1 VLPGSLNSYT
11 INYGEGIDW
20 VIPLSVLRIG
30 FNTCWSKGV
39 AVPKVIYCEEIMREG
54 FGIARHDIPLATRVE
69 FLDQLSLTGLKRI
82 TLGAFVSPRFVPQLA
97 DFEELL
103 RSLSPKE
110 GVIYQAF
117 THNQKAREKALGFAP
132 PLTVEDEVLTL
143 FIDICDVHQR
153 RNVNRS
159 IVQILGQWP
168 AMIEDAISRGVT
180 QARVAIASA
189 WGSNFQGAFSQ
200 DYRMAFLQRQM
211 ALLERGGLEVIEIG
225 LHDSQSF
232 CLPHDIK
239 ADLQQIKTRW
249 PSVRRFHLH
258 MHNARGMAVPSIWA
272 ALQTLTADDTVLIDG
287 TLGGIG
293 GGQYCGNGIA
303 SAMAPTEDLLHM
315 LEGMGIDTGVSM
327 DRLIDCVW
335 RLEQIVGHAAFGHVS
350 KAGPRP
356 ERADMYYEPNL
367 PAIESLQ
374 AARHF
379 RLGPDAYA
387 AEAFSPWRE
396 PIVGPFLKEPPR

>member
-1 VLPGSLNSYT
+1 V
-11 INYGEGIDW
+11 
-20 VIPLSVLRIG
+20 PL
-30 FNTCWSKGV
+30 
-39 AVPKVIYCEEIMREG
+39 PKVIYCEEIMREG
-54 FGIARHDIPLATRVE
+54 FGIARHDIPLATRVA
-69 FLDQLSLTGLKRI
+69 FLDELSLTGLKRI

-103 RSLSPKE
+103 RAFSPRD

-117 THNQKAREKALGFAP
+117 THNQRAREKALAFAP

-143 FIDICDVHQR
+143 FLDICDVHQR

-159 IVQILGQWP
+159 IAQVMDFWP
-168 AMIEDAISRGVT
+168 AMIADAKARGVT

-189 WGSNFQGAFSQ
+189 WGSNFQGAFSRG
-200 DYRMAFLQRQM
+200 YRLAFLGRQM
-211 ALLERGGLEVIEIG
+211 ALLEEAGFDVIEIG

-232 CLPHDIK
+232 CLPHDIE
-239 ADLQQIKTRW
+239 ADLQHIRRNW

-258 MHNARGMAVPSIWA
+258 MHNARGMAMPAIWA
-272 ALQTLTADDTVLIDG
+272 ALRTLDAGDTVLIDG
-287 TLGGIG
+287 TLGGVG

-303 SAMAPTEDLLHM
+303 SAMAPTEDLMHM
-315 LEGMGIDTGVSM
+315 LDGMGVETGVDM
-327 DRLIDCVW
+327 DRLIKCVW
-335 RLEQIVGHAAFGHVS
+335 RLEEILGHPAFGHVS

-356 ERADMYYEPNL
+356 RSAPMLYDPNL
-367 PAIESLQ
+367 PAIESLH

-387 AEAFSPWRE
+387 AEAYSPWRE
-396 PIVGPFLKEPPR
+396 PIRGPFLRQPPR